1 MHLWTT
7 NGRGARACG
16 DLCKICL
23 DPRHTQPRKFCQL
36 PINIQLRI
44 HAVAPPPPMRHS
56 LHFSKCAA
64 LAAAAALAHGFA
76 RAADVGHKLLFA
88 SNSIT
93 TLPAFLGP
101 RAVDPLVALSPV
113 GIVATQPMI
122 IVAHPSF
129 AGSTFAD
136 VVRPAREK
144 PGALAYATSGMGSL
158 AHLTAVWALSRAEI
172 GMLHVPYAGSQSFKD
187 VLAGEVPFAFEPGLP
202 DFESINW
209 IGLFA
214 PAGTPPPIRC
224 AAARGARANGG
235 RPGGRR
241 ALAGHGLHTGVG
253 SADSVGRG
261 NPARYAA
268 VGRDRQGGG
277 PADRMRPQ
285 SRTRR
290 DGCAA

>member
-44 HAVAPPPPMRHS
+44 HAVASPPPMRHS

-64 LAAAAALAHGFA
+64 LAAAAALALAHGFA
-76 RAADVGHKLLFA
+76 RAADVGHTLLFA

-122 IVAHPSF
+122 IVAHSSF

-187 VLAGEVPFAFEPGLP
+187 VLAGEVPFAFESGLP

-214 PAGTPPPIRC
+214 PAGTPPPIV
-224 AAARGARANGG
+224 ARLRAELAQMAGDPEVVARLRAMGFTPASGAPIPFAEEI
-235 RPGGRR
+235 RR
-241 ALAGHGLHTGVG
+241 
-253 SADSVGRG
+253 D
-261 NPARYAA
+261 
-268 VGRDRQGGG
+268 
-277 PADRMRPQ
+277 
-285 SRTRR
+285 TRR
-290 DGCAA
+290 WAEIVKAADLRIE